1 MGEHQVLKDQCFVLK
16 IQIAGTEGLSANLQG
31 LTLNKGQESGA
42 VGCIL
47 YAGSSTAVIW
57 YQLLIS

>member
-31 LTLNKGQESGA
+31 LTLKKGQESGA

-47 YAGSSTAVIW
+47 YAGSSTAVI
-57 YQLLIS
+57 